1 MKRVLN
7 FLVWLCCALWAPV
20 TQAEEL
26 WLKDMPTAK
35 LEQLYKDI
43 NYTGEKGYLL
53 LPDLQYPTVFLK
65 NFPKDFA
72 SITNEK
78 HRNALFIKIL
88 APLALRIN
96 TEIVLER
103 QQILDIQTQFN
114 KEKTLS
120 KKELQILEDKAQK
133 YDLFSRLKGT
143 ERTDYLI
150 KELLYRIDRVPPSIL
165 ITAAIIHTNWGTSRI
180 VTEANSL
187 YKTLVWH
194 TDQGL
199 KPIGETEDD
208 TYRIKIYPDI
218 YTAMR
223 EYALYINSH
232 IVFQS
237 LRNFRYRRSLRNP
250 VLSGNVLA
258 PYVYGSSSIP
268 NYAGLFDYTLAYY
281 ELFEIDK
288 ASLTDHATTP
298 DLYKKYAKYVTKL

>member
-1 MKRVLN
+1 MKKVLN
-7 FLVWLCCALWAPV
+7 RLVVLLCTLWILP

-26 WLKDMPTAK
+26 WLKDIPLAK

-43 NYTGEKGYLL
+43 NYTGERGYLL
-53 LPDLQYPTVFLK
+53 LPDLQYPAVFLK
-65 NFPKDFA
+65 NFPKDYA
-72 SITNEK
+72 SLANEK
-78 HRNALFIKIL
+78 QRNTLFIKIL

-96 TEIVLER
+96 TEIDLER
-103 QQILDIQTQFN
+103 QQIFELQTKFD

-133 YDLFSRLKGT
+133 YDLFSRLTGT
-143 ERTDYLI
+143 DRTEYLI
-150 KELLYRIDRVPPSIL
+150 KELLYRIDRIPPSIL
-165 ITAAIIHTNWGTSRI
+165 ITAAAIHTNWGTSRI

-208 TYRIKIYPDI
+208 SYRIKIYPDI
-218 YTAMR
+218 YTAMQ

-232 IVFQS
+232 IVFKP
-237 LRNFRYRRSLRNP
+237 LRNFRHQRSLHNP

-258 PYVYGSSSIP
+258 PYVYGSSPIP

-288 ASLTDHATTP
+288 AALTDRVITP
-298 DLYKKYAKYVTKL
+298 DLHKKYAKYVTKL